1 MWFTHYYCDNNYN
14 NTFVYL
20 FYFYLV
26 SSILVSF
33 YLPVDPSIHHSLSA
47 FLSFINASVRP
58 SLYLVFLEFIHPCIQ
73 PCFLLSYYR
82 KSSIKPPSQNKPP
95 FSEKEVNK
103 PPLSIK
109 LPPLPLP
116 QSLFFTKKLTINV
129 D

>member
-82 KSSIKPPSQNKPP
+82 KSSIKPPSQISPP
-95 FSEKEVNK
+95 FQRRKLIS
-103 PPLSIK
+103 PPSLLSS
-109 LPPLPLP
+109 PPPSPPILIL
-116 QSLFFTKKLTINV
+116 QKKIN

>member
-1 MWFTHYYCDNNYN
+1 MWFAYYYCDNNYN

-33 YLPVDPSIHHSLSA
+33 SLPVHPSIHHSLSA
-47 FLSFINASVRP
+47 FLSFIKASVRP

-73 PCFLLSYYR
+73 RCFVLSYYR
-82 KSSIKPPSQNKPP
+82 KSSIKPPSQISPP
-95 FSEKEVNK
+95 FQRRKLIS

-109 LPPLPLP
+109 LPPSPSP
-116 QSLFFTKKLTINV
+116 NPNSSQKN
-129 D
+129 

>member
-20 FYFYLV
+20 FCFYLV

-33 YLPVDPSIHHSLSA
+33 YLPVHPSIHHSLSA

-73 PCFLLSYYR
+73 PCFVLSYYR
-82 KSSIKPPSQNKPP
+82 KSSIKPP

-103 PPLSIK
+103 SPLSIK
-109 LPPLPLP
+109 LPPSPSP
-116 QSLFFTKKLTINV
+116 NPYSSQKKLTINV